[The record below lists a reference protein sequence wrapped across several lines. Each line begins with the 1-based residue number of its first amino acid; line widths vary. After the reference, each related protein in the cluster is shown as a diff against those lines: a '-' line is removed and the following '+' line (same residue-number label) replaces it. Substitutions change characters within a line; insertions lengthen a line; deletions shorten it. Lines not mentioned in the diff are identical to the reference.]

1 MAELVTASDCYGDS
15 VRYVQG
21 PVVRTVQSHCQSE
34 GREFEPHWGS
44 FFRFLLYVG
53 NAASRL
59 PVYMKAD
66 RSNAEAQGKSFV
78 MISNPGKYCTCTTD
92 IVILA
97 FYPSILP

>member
-44 FFRFLLYVG
+44 FFFIIV
-53 NAASRL
+53 SR
-59 PVYMKAD
+59 
-66 RSNAEAQGKSFV
+66 
-78 MISNPGKYCTCTTD
+78 
-92 IVILA
+92 
-97 FYPSILP
+97 